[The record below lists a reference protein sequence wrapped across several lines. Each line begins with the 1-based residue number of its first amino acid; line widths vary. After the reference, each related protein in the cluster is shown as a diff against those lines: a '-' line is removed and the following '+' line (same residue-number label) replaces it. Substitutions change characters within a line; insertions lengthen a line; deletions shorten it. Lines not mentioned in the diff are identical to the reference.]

1 MNAREFFLMIMFGHF
16 VSYLNRLGN
25 RNKYICF
32 CFTRLLSHPM
42 LGLRLHRSPT
52 CSCSVI
58 KICKHIFA
66 TLAIACSRETIA
78 NRGSGRKLVYQHFRG
93 AASRLRRS
101 KHNPNKNKATLT
113 LTSFGHSPKLTP
125 QL

>member
-1 MNAREFFLMIMFGHF
+1 MNAREFFLMIVFGHF
-16 VSYLNRLGN
+16 VSYLNRLEN

-32 CFTRLLSHPM
+32 CFTRLISHPM

-66 TLAIACSRETIA
+66 TLAIACLDYGKAI
-78 NRGSGRKLVYQHFRG
+78 VQHP
-93 AASRLRRS
+93 SVS
-101 KHNPNKNKATLT
+101 K
-113 LTSFGHSPKLTP
+113 
-125 QL
+125 